1 MKICIARIDKMGD
14 MILTLPIIKSLK
26 NEYPQSKIHILA
38 SETNAKVIKNTEYI
52 DKLIIIKDN
61 PAILFE
67 ELINIRKNNYDYFI
81 NFSPNFKGL
90 ILCCFSKSF
99 KKATLI
105 FKSRYKNKKISKIL
119 TILLC
124 KIFCNY
130 LFIVDRFNRIKNNQ
144 ELHQTLMMFRLIEI
158 CKLKFSRDTLIDIRL
173 PKEKY
178 VFTKKKSIV
187 IHLSAKWINSFY
199 SEDNFIELIKLII
212 KKEYVILLTTDNS
225 TKSVFKKIFNKF
237 PLIYQFDENDLIN
250 IQSNVIIMDKLDY
263 SSWNK
268 AIYSSQK
275 VITPECGCSHIAAA
289 NKIPASI
296 IYDPNNFAEAIHK
309 EYAPWKSEYKK
320 FTFDQKNLNL
330 ELIRDL

>member
-1 MKICIARIDKMGD
+1 M
-14 MILTLPIIKSLK
+14 LFPL
-26 NEYPQSKIHILA
+26 LA
-38 SETNAKVIKNTEYI
+38 SITAVVSFGT
-52 DKLIIIKDN
+52 KL
-61 PAILFE
+61 
-67 ELINIRKNNYDYFI
+67 
-81 NFSPNFKGL
+81 
-90 ILCCFSKSF
+90 
-99 KKATLI
+99 
-105 FKSRYKNKKISKIL
+105 
-119 TILLC
+119 
-124 KIFCNY
+124 
-130 LFIVDRFNRIKNNQ
+130 
-144 ELHQTLMMFRLIEI
+144 

-178 VFTKKKSIV
+178 TFTKKKSIV

-237 PLIYQFDENDLIN
+237 PLIYQFDENDLTN
-250 IQSNVIIMDKLDY
+250 IQSNVIIMD
-263 SSWNK
+263 
-268 AIYSSQK
+268 
-275 VITPECGCSHIAAA
+275 
-289 NKIPASI
+289 SI